1 MIINGK
7 QSVNL
12 KSGSIKSENHFKQLT
27 VPFKIYAD
35 FECILMKIHSN
46 SKNNN
51 ASYTE
56 KYQNCVSFSFAYK
69 VVCTDDKFSKPNVL
83 FWEKM
88 QSINLWKQ
96 L

>member
-56 KYQNCVSFSFAYK
+56 KI
-69 VVCTDDKFSKPNVL
+69 SKPCFFQFCL
-83 FWEKM
+83 
-88 QSINLWKQ
+88 
-96 L
+96 